1 LGDKLLPELP
11 EVETVC
17 RGLRGYVLG
26 KRILHYRQFRKDL
39 RWVIPPELKN
49 KLEGSIIEELNR
61 RGKFLMFGLNTKNT
75 FLMHLGMSGRVL
87 ITESSKEIKNKKE
100 MGVFFHT
107 LKPVGP
113 HDHLILEF
121 SDQMFLTYN
130 DVRRF
135 GAVDIVETDKLFS
148 HKWLSKLG
156 PEPLGNNFFPEI
168 LKASLRRKK
177 SQVKTALLDQKVL
190 AGLGNIYVCEVLWK
204 ARVSPFRLCHQI
216 SDSEYE
222 FLTRSI
228 REILRKAIKAGGS
241 SLKDFKNV
249 GGDLG
254 YFQNNFSVYA
264 QEGNL
269 CKRAKCGSTIRR
281 STQGGRSTFFCNK
294 CQC

>member
-26 KRILHYRQFRKDL
+26 KRILHYHQFRKDL

-204 ARVSPFRLCHQI
+204 ARISPFRLCHQI

>member
-1 LGDKLLPELP
+1 MGDKLLPELP

-26 KRILHYRQFRKDL
+26 KRILHYHQFRKDL
-39 RWVIPPELKN
+39 RWVIPPDLKS
-49 KLEGSIIEELNR
+49 KLEGAVIEELNR
-61 RGKFLMFGLNTKNT
+61 RGKFLMFRLNTNNT

-87 ITESSKEIKNKKE
+87 ITESPKEKKTQKE
-100 MGVFFHT
+100 MGVFFHN
-107 LKPVGP
+107 LEPVGP

-121 SDQMFLTYN
+121 SDQMSLTYN

-156 PEPLGNNFFPEI
+156 PEPLGNNFFPEV
-168 LKASLRRKK
+168 LKVSLERKK

-204 ARVSPFRLCHQI
+204 ARISPFRLCDQI
-216 SDSEYE
+216 RDSEYE
-222 FLTRSI
+222 FLVTSI

-241 SLKDFKNV
+241 SLRDFKNV

-264 QEGNL
+264 QEGSL
-269 CKRAKCGSTIRR
+269 CKRAKCGFTIQR
-281 STQGGRSTFFCNK
+281 SIQGGRSTFFCKK